1 MSLTI
6 FTMNAREL
14 ERIFLIIEAN
24 KYKLNSTED
33 GELRKQIRRGVNYLL
48 HNFVAAARTLVDHTR
63 VFISE
68 NYQATVL
75 QEKYQAKI
83 AADIKS
89 NKNCLF
95 IHDLRNYMLHCGPPA
110 LSIRTS
116 ITSGNRVD
124 AGVHFIS
131 SSLLEWNGWKSLS
144 KEYIKERANWID
156 IDDIART
163 YSNTVVSLHSWLD
176 LLLSE
181 HHESDLQELRALQDQ
196 ARFLTNN
203 RMEADEEDWHD
214 WQEPKSL
221 SGLPWIHNA

>member
-75 QEKYQAKI
+75 QEKYQAK
-83 AADIKS
+83 DRRR
-89 NKNCLF
+89 
-95 IHDLRNYMLHCGPPA
+95 H
-110 LSIRTS
+110 
-116 ITSGNRVD
+116 
-124 AGVHFIS
+124 
-131 SSLLEWNGWKSLS
+131 
-144 KEYIKERANWID
+144 
-156 IDDIART
+156 
-163 YSNTVVSLHSWLD
+163 
-176 LLLSE
+176 
-181 HHESDLQELRALQDQ
+181 
-196 ARFLTNN
+196 
-203 RMEADEEDWHD
+203 
-214 WQEPKSL
+214 
-221 SGLPWIHNA
+221 